1 MINEMKSD
9 KTAELNNQELSL
21 GQLEDVHGGIAGYVI
36 LGGAAVYGA
45 YKLGKWLVKKV
56 GKATTNLDSDSD
68 SDSDSDRD
76 SGDGANKL
84 SHRNITLTVG
94 GSRPTL
100 IV

>member
-21 GQLEDVHGGIAGYVI
+21 EQLEDVHGGIAGYVI